1 MIAPWPK
8 ESSDK
13 IDEKS
18 ETDMVI
24 VMDVIRAVRNILS
37 EMNVPPS
44 SKAEILI
51 QTTDNEIKTL
61 LGEYSNYIYKLANAS
76 NVIIESNIQK
86 PESSATVVI
95 SGGIEV
101 YIPLAELI
109 DIEKEKDRLRKNLD
123 KAISDLDRIDKRLAN
138 EEFTSKAPENIVA
151 KERERKA
158 EIEALKVKL
167 QENLKM
173 IG

>member
-1 MIAPWPK
+1 
-8 ESSDK
+8 
-13 IDEKS
+13 
-18 ETDMVI
+18 
-24 VMDVIRAVRNILS
+24 
-37 EMNVPPS
+37 
-44 SKAEILI
+44 
-51 QTTDNEIKTL
+51 
-61 LGEYSNYIYKLANAS
+61 
-76 NVIIESNIQK
+76 VIIESNIQK

-123 KAISDLDRIDKRLAN
+123 KAISDLNRIDKRLAN
-138 EEFTSKAPENIVA
+138 EEFTLKAPENIVA